1 MLSAKI
7 RNLDL
12 FVSVTKATKN
22 IRGYALMSMN
32 VETTTTIA
40 TNTLSVIIKR
50 VLLHALVIS
59 DIKVFF
65 FCFHFAAAVSLLNF
79 IFVNNFEYV
88 VPLK

>member
-65 FCFHFAAAVSLLNF
+65 FFLPLFRSRFSIELHFCKQF
-79 IFVNNFEYV
+79 
-88 VPLK
+88 

>member
-65 FCFHFAAAVSLLNF
+65 FLLPLCRSRFSIELHFCKQF
-79 IFVNNFEYV
+79 
-88 VPLK
+88 